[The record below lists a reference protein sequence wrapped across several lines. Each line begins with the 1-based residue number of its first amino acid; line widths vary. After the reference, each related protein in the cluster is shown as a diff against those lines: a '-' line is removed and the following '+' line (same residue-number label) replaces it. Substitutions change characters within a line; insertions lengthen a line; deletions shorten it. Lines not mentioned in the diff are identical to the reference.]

1 MRRQT
6 TRITATI
13 LAAFL
18 LFILAAAGCGRRAN
32 QLPLIA
38 VLISEDVRL
47 AKVDGLRQGL
57 AAAGYHDGEDVRIAV
72 VSAHGSRGDLEQAA
86 ARLLEMSPA
95 IAVAAGNIEAQ
106 RLKAALARAAD
117 AGASGPRAVQG
128 GGSGSR
134 SGSDAGVPLVL
145 MGAASTVE
153 SGLVESLRR
162 PGGNVTG
169 LDNGHAELT
178 AKRLELLLTL
188 LPEARNIIALY
199 DPSVAP
205 GRHSLSVA
213 VEAARRLHV
222 SLTPLLITTP
232 EELSHG
238 LAALQPGDADAI
250 LLLSTSLLESAGPQL
265 YETSLRTGI
274 PTMGVNENDVEEGN
288 FAAYG
293 VSYEAQGRQTA
304 RFVAKIL
311 QGQSPRKLPV
321 ETPDNP
327 ELVVNLDLARR
338 LGLRVS
344 PVGLAFA
351 RIRQGPRAEAAETNP
366 QTGEV
371 WR

>member
-18 LFILAAAGCGRRAN
+18 LFTLAAAGCGRRAN

-57 AAAGYHDGEDVRIAV
+57 AAAGYHDGEDVRIAI
-72 VSAHGSRGDLEQAA
+72 VSTHGSRGDLEQAA
-86 ARLLEMSPA
+86 AGLLEMSPA

-117 AGASGPRAVQG
+117 ANANRPRAAQG

-134 SGSDAGVPLVL
+134 SDAGVPLVV

-153 SGLVESLRR
+153 SGLVESFGH
-162 PGGNVTG
+162 PGGNITG

-213 VEAARRLHV
+213 VEAAKRLDV
-222 SLTPLLITTP
+222 SLTPLPITTP
-232 EELSHG
+232 DELSHG
-238 LAALQPGDADAI
+238 LAVLQPGDADAI

-265 YETSLRTGI
+265 YQTSLRTGI
-274 PTMGVNENDVEEGN
+274 PTMGVNEDDVEEGN

-304 RFVAKIL
+304 RFVTKIL
-311 QGQSPRKLPV
+311 QGQSPWNLPV

-351 RIRQGPRAEAAETNP
+351 RILQGPRTEAAETNP